1 MYGCNRRKDL
11 FKVLTSY
18 VYLVGVQPSCSA
30 SQAETRTKPELLTA
44 ARHMATRWA
53 EEMSPGLLKEYL
65 SCAGERKPPKT
76 RCALEAPSECR

>member
-1 MYGCNRRKDL
+1 MDAKDAQDL
-11 FKVLTSY
+11 FKVLINLTS
-18 VYLVGVQPSCSA
+18 LVGVQPSCSA
-30 SQAETRTKPELLTA
+30 SQAETRTKSELLTA

-65 SCAGERKPPKT
+65 SCAGERTPPMT